1 MSDNLYYNGSNS
13 LLVSMNKSSQPKL
26 PKEGYPFTLDSNASS
41 KLESDKLIPEEDP
54 NMESP
59 I

>member
-1 MSDNLYYNGSNS
+1 
-13 LLVSMNKSSQPKL
+13 MNKSSQPKL

-54 NMESP
+54 NMDSP